1 MRSSVIIHA
10 LVSKVNKSS
19 VATEKIL
26 SRCSKKLMG
35 DCPTR
40 WSSTFI
46 MIECLLDVK
55 EPLKA
60 EEPGEYSVLKL
71 FVQYTLL
78 NSGDEYTA
86 MCCVV
91 PSVMELNLHLEDMK
105 KSLKLNTL
113 HHISKLS

>member
-1 MRSSVIIHA
+1 MRSSVIVHA

-46 MIECLLDVK
+46 MIERLLDVK

-60 EEPGEYSVLKL
+60 EEPGEYSALKP
-71 FVQYTLL
+71 FAQYTLL

-91 PSVMELNLHLEDMK
+91 P
-105 KSLKLNTL
+105 
-113 HHISKLS
+113 

>member
-1 MRSSVIIHA
+1 
-10 LVSKVNKSS
+10 
-19 VATEKIL
+19 
-26 SRCSKKLMG
+26 
-35 DCPTR
+35 
-40 WSSTFI
+40 

-105 KSLKLNTL
+105 KSLKLTRC
-113 HHISKLS
+113 ITSPS